1 MDFESV
7 VENDFSLKARNIMLH
22 LQACIRAFIV
32 NLKIYENTSK
42 IQPPTSSLRPLID
55 ELA

>member
-1 MDFESV
+1 
-7 VENDFSLKARNIMLH
+7 MLH